1 MKLKRIVLVFL
12 SGIVLLTGC
21 SDGADK
27 QTKVDEP
34 SEQTERQDNAVSMDD
49 SGFNFRNIDV
59 TIVDQTD
66 VHIRGE
72 AKGPSDVIYYKV
84 ELDEV
89 LVEETE
95 LPLDHTG
102 EWNAFAIDLTLTD
115 DTVESGDI
123 PVLML
128 YGKDEAG
135 NIVQPNYIG
144 IDYVRQS
151 Y

>member
-1 MKLKRIVLVFL
+1 
-12 SGIVLLTGC
+12 
-21 SDGADK
+21 
-27 QTKVDEP
+27 
-34 SEQTERQDNAVSMDD
+34 MDD

-72 AKGPSDVIYYKV
+72 AKGPSDVLYYKV

-135 NIVQPNYIG
+135 NIVQPKDRKSTRLNSSHVSI
-144 IDYVRQS
+144 S
-151 Y
+151 YAVSCL

>member
-1 MKLKRIVLVFL
+1 
-12 SGIVLLTGC
+12 
-21 SDGADK
+21 

-72 AKGPSDVIYYKV
+72 ATGPSDVLYYKV

-95 LPLDHTG
+95 LPEDHTG
-102 EWNAFAIDLTLTD
+102 ERNGFAIGLTLTD
-115 DTVESGDI
+115 DTVECGDI
-123 PVLML
+123 PGFIDRTSTRL
-128 YGKDEAG
+128 YCSHGS
-135 NIVQPNYIG
+135 I
-144 IDYVRQS
+144 
-151 Y
+151 